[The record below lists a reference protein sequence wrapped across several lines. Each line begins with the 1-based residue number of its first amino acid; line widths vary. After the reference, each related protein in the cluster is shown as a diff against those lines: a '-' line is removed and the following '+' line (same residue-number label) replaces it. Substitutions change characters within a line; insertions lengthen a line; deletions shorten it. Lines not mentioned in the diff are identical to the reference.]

1 MDISKTLLAKSD
13 QLNALDLSGAPIVA
27 TIKAVRPGDRDHPIF
42 VDLEGMDGRP
52 WKPSLGMRRILSSG
66 WGTETD
72 EWIGR
77 LVKLV
82 NNPEVVYAG
91 KAVGGVEVVAMSHI
105 DKAFT
110 LPKRV
115 SQKKSVPHHVDVLA
129 EPVTE
134 PWRAQWQAIAN
145 TLTDAGYSG
154 DGQALLATAGQ
165 VIGTQWDHPN
175 KISAEDAQKILAAV
189 RENENEEG
197 K

>member
-1 MDISKTLLAKSD
+1 MDLTESIAPKSD
-13 QLNALDLSGAPIVA
+13 QQNYDDYLAGPRTV
-27 TIKAVRPGDRDHPIF
+27 TITAVHVVQGEQPVVVELAEYP
-42 VDLEGMDGRP
+42 GRP
-52 WKPSLGMRRILSSG
+52 FKPNKSMRRVLAKA
-66 WGTETD
+66 WGPD
-72 EWIGR
+72 SDVWVGR
-77 LVKLV
+77 GLTLFG
-82 NNPEVVYAG
+82 NPSVSYGG
-91 KAVGGVEVVAMSHI
+91 KAVGGIEIAAMSHI